1 MPDAKYRFSEQES
14 YDHKIVDADDKTAIG
29 QLRIKPSSILWKP
42 KGHQKFY
49 KVSLDRFREW
59 IVKRGKVV
67 NQ

>member
-14 YDHKIVDADDKTAIG
+14 YDHKIVDANDKTAIG

-42 KGHQKFY
+42 KGQQKFL
-49 KVSLDRFREW
+49 KVSLDNFAEW
-59 IVKRGKVV
+59 ISQNGKKV